1 MRRSL
6 AKSLLAALLLAGC
19 STSTQQ
25 APSDTSQTYV
35 SAELHA
41 SFQVPPGWTES
52 KSGSPLQKKSY
63 VARFDAQ
70 DGEGALILGQAAF
83 AGTNCPMAASEALRA
98 SSGAAFASERQFA
111 LKTARGE
118 VSAGRGET
126 RIGNRAGE
134 ARYFCY
140 GQTAVVLEASTSPQ
154 EFATRRVE
162 LEAIVDT
169 FALNADGEQ
178 VAVRAPVEAPTFFV
192 YVVKF
197 RGETLGRIAE
207 WYTGR
212 YDNWRKIARVNS
224 DMPVP
229 NARLK
234 IGREVKIPT
243 EIVVRQD
250 PLPEPKPKRTTP
262 KTAREEAKP
271 SAEVEAPAAPQEAP
285 EPAEAPAL
293 PPVIGPR

>member
-6 AKSLLAALLLAGC
+6 AKSLLAALLLVGC

-35 SAELHA
+35 SA
-41 SFQVPPGWTES
+41 
-52 KSGSPLQKKSY
+52 
-63 VARFDAQ
+63 
-70 DGEGALILGQAAF
+70 
-83 AGTNCPMAASEALRA
+83 
-98 SSGAAFASERQFA
+98 
-111 LKTARGE
+111 
-118 VSAGRGET
+118 
-126 RIGNRAGE
+126 
-134 ARYFCY
+134 
-140 GQTAVVLEASTSPQ
+140 
-154 EFATRRVE
+154 
-162 LEAIVDT
+162 
-169 FALNADGEQ
+169 
-178 VAVRAPVEAPTFFV
+178 PVEAPPMPTFFV

-207 WYTGR
+207 WYTGS

-224 DMPVP
+224 DLSVP

-250 PLPEPKPKRTTP
+250 PLPEPKPKRAT
-262 KTAREEAKP
+262 TARREAKP
-271 SAEVEAPAAPQEAP
+271 SAEVEAPTAPQEAP

>member
-35 SAELHA
+35 SA
-41 SFQVPPGWTES
+41 
-52 KSGSPLQKKSY
+52 
-63 VARFDAQ
+63 
-70 DGEGALILGQAAF
+70 
-83 AGTNCPMAASEALRA
+83 
-98 SSGAAFASERQFA
+98 
-111 LKTARGE
+111 
-118 VSAGRGET
+118 
-126 RIGNRAGE
+126 
-134 ARYFCY
+134 
-140 GQTAVVLEASTSPQ
+140 
-154 EFATRRVE
+154 
-162 LEAIVDT
+162 
-169 FALNADGEQ
+169 
-178 VAVRAPVEAPTFFV
+178 PVEAPPVPTFFV

-207 WYTGR
+207 WYTGSS
-212 YDNWRKIARVNS
+212 DNWRKIARVNS
-224 DMPVP
+224 DLSVP

-250 PLPEPKPKRTTP
+250 PLPEPKPKPKRTT
-262 KTAREEAKP
+262 TARGDAKP
-271 SAEVEAPAAPQEAP
+271 SAEVEAPTAPQEAP
-285 EPAEAPAL
+285 EPAEVPAL

>member
-35 SAELHA
+35 SA
-41 SFQVPPGWTES
+41 
-52 KSGSPLQKKSY
+52 
-63 VARFDAQ
+63 
-70 DGEGALILGQAAF
+70 
-83 AGTNCPMAASEALRA
+83 
-98 SSGAAFASERQFA
+98 
-111 LKTARGE
+111 
-118 VSAGRGET
+118 
-126 RIGNRAGE
+126 
-134 ARYFCY
+134 
-140 GQTAVVLEASTSPQ
+140 
-154 EFATRRVE
+154 
-162 LEAIVDT
+162 
-169 FALNADGEQ
+169 
-178 VAVRAPVEAPTFFV
+178 PVEAPPMPTFFV

-207 WYTGR
+207 WYTGS

-224 DMPVP
+224 DLSVP

-250 PLPEPKPKRTTP
+250 PLPGPKPKRST
-262 KTAREEAKP
+262 TARGEAKP
-271 SAEVEAPAAPQEAP
+271 SAEVEAPTAPQEAP